1 MAELQHSEAMADGQ
15 HGDAMAELQHSEA
28 MTDGQH
34 GDAMAERMLGQM
46 GGSGMVEGRCG
57 EAMVEGRDSVALL
70 IDHHV
75 DIDRA
80 EAMATSPRK

>member
-34 GDAMAERMLGQM
+34 GDTMAERMLGQM
-46 GGSGMVEGRCG
+46 GGSGMVEGAVRRG
-57 EAMVEGRDSVALL
+57 HGGRARQRSTTY
-70 IDHHV
+70 
-75 DIDRA
+75 RP
-80 EAMATSPRK
+80 PRGHRSS